1 VSVDLSRVASAA
13 VAAALDDG
21 KPRRRG
27 LTGIRAVVLGA
38 ALGTAARVA
47 VARAPVP
54 DFARLPDLV
63 RDRLADRGLLPDDE
77 EGDDFPEGAE
87 DAPEAPAS
95 DEEPAA
101 DAEPQAEEEESEGDE
116 EPQAEEGEPQAE
128 EGEPQ
133 AEEEEPQAEE
143 EEPQAEEEEPEGD
156 EEPQAD
162 EEEEPQAEEEPE
174 AEEPEADS
182 EGDDTPDL
190 LGALSGGRRRV
201 RPARR
206 PPKAPKSAEAGS

>member
-1 VSVDLSRVASAA
+1 VSVDLSHLASAA

-27 LTGIRAVVLGA
+27 LTGLRAVVLGA

-47 VARAPVP
+47 VARAPLP

-77 EGDDFPEGAE
+77 EGEDFPEGEE
-87 DAPEAPAS
+87 DAPEAEAS
-95 DEEPAA
+95 D
-101 DAEPQAEEEESEGDE
+101 
-116 EPQAEEGEPQAE
+116 
-128 EGEPQ
+128 
-133 AEEEEPQAEE
+133 

-156 EEPQAD
+156 EEPQAED
-162 EEEEPQAEEEPE
+162 EEPEGEEEPQAEDEEPEAEEEEPEGEEEEPEGDEEPQAEEEPQGNDE
-174 AEEPEADS
+174 SQADEEPQAEESEADS
-182 EGDDTPDL
+182 EGDETPDL

-201 RPARR
+201 RPASR
-206 PPKAPKSAEAGS
+206 PPRAPKSNEARN

>member
-27 LTGIRAVVLGA
+27 LSSIRAVVLGA

-77 EGDDFPEGAE
+77 ESDDFPEGDE
-87 DAPEAPAS
+87 HAPEAQAS

-101 DAEPQAEEEESEGDE
+101 DAEPQSEEEEPQSEEEEPQAEEEEPQGDE
-116 EPQAEEGEPQAE
+116 EPQAD
-128 EGEPQ
+128 
-133 AEEEEPQAEE
+133 EEEEPQAEE
-143 EEPQAEEEEPEGD
+143 EEPQAEEEE
-156 EEPQAD
+156 
-162 EEEEPQAEEEPE
+162 EPQAEEEPE
-174 AEEPEADS
+174 PEEPEADS
-182 EGDDTPDL
+182 EGADTPDL

>member
-1 VSVDLSRVASAA
+1 VSVDLSHLASAA

-27 LTGIRAVVLGA
+27 LTGLRAVVLGA

-77 EGDDFPEGAE
+77 EGEDFPERPE
-87 DAPEAPAS
+87 DAPEAEAS
-95 DEEPAA
+95 
-101 DAEPQAEEEESEGDE
+101 DE
-116 EPQAEEGEPQAE
+116 EPQAED
-128 EGEPQ
+128 
-133 AEEEEPQAEE
+133 EEPEG
-143 EEPQAEEEEPEGD
+143 EEEEPEGD
-156 EEPQAD
+156 EEPQAED
-162 EEEEPQAEEEPE
+162 EEPEGEDEEPEGDEEPQAEEEPQGNDE
-174 AEEPEADS
+174 SQADEEPQPEESEADS
-182 EGDDTPDL
+182 EGDETPDL

-201 RPARR
+201 RPASR
-206 PPKAPKSAEAGS
+206 PPRAPKSNEARS

>member
-77 EGDDFPEGAE
+77 EGDDFPEGAK
-87 DAPEAPAS
+87 DAPEAQAS

-101 DAEPQAEEEESEGDE
+101 DAEPQSEEEESEGDE
-116 EPQAEEGEPQAE
+116 EPQAEE
-128 EGEPQ
+128 
-133 AEEEEPQAEE
+133 EEPQAEE
-143 EEPQAEEEEPEGD
+143 AEPQAEE

>member
-1 VSVDLSRVASAA
+1 MSVDLSRVASAA

-77 EGDDFPEGAE
+77 EDFQGDE
-87 DAPEAPAS
+87 DAPEAEAS

-101 DAEPQAEEEESEGDE
+101 DSEPQPEEEEPEGDE
-116 EPQAEEGEPQAE
+116 EPQS
-128 EGEPQ
+128 
-133 AEEEEPQAEE
+133 EEEPEGDEE
-143 EEPQAEEEEPEGD
+143 PHADEEPQAEEEEPEGD

-162 EEEEPQAEEEPE
+162 EELQADEEEEPQAEEEPE
-174 AEEPEADS
+174 TEEPDADS

>member
-1 VSVDLSRVASAA
+1 MSVDLSRVASAA

-77 EGDDFPEGAE
+77 EDFQGDE
-87 DAPEAPAS
+87 DAPEAEAS

-101 DAEPQAEEEESEGDE
+101 DSEPQ
-116 EPQAEEGEPQAE
+116 P
-128 EGEPQ
+128 
-133 AEEEEPQAEE
+133 
-143 EEPQAEEEEPEGD
+143 EEEEPEGD

-162 EEEEPQAEEEPE
+162 EELQADEEEEPQAEEEPE
-174 AEEPEADS
+174 TEEPDADS

>member
-77 EGDDFPEGAE
+77 EDFQGDE
-87 DAPEAPAS
+87 DAPEAEAS

-101 DAEPQAEEEESEGDE
+101 DSEPQPEEEEPEGDE
-116 EPQAEEGEPQAE
+116 EPQS
-128 EGEPQ
+128 
-133 AEEEEPQAEE
+133 EEEPEGDEE
-143 EEPQAEEEEPEGD
+143 PHADEEPQAEEEEPEGD

-162 EEEEPQAEEEPE
+162 EELQADEEEEPQAEEEPE
-174 AEEPEADS
+174 TEEPDADS

>member
-1 VSVDLSRVASAA
+1 MSVDLSRVASAA

-77 EGDDFPEGAE
+77 EDFQGDE
-87 DAPEAPAS
+87 DAPEAEAS

-101 DAEPQAEEEESEGDE
+101 DSEPQPEEEEPEGDE
-116 EPQAEEGEPQAE
+116 EPQS
-128 EGEPQ
+128 
-133 AEEEEPQAEE
+133 
-143 EEPQAEEEEPEGD
+143 EEEPEGD

-162 EEEEPQAEEEPE
+162 EELQADEEEEPQAEEEPE
-174 AEEPEADS
+174 TEEPDADS